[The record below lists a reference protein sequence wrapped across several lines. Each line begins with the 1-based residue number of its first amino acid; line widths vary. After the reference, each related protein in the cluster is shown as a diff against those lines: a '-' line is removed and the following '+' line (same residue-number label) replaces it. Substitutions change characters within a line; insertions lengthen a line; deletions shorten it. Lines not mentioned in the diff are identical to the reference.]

1 MLQLEGHEFRDLF
14 PVPTMRLTEILKG
27 GPHHRQPKQ
36 RQQYSVGA
44 VSIDRAEHGVARE
57 GPEINHRRDS
67 LTPMVSNILP

>member
-1 MLQLEGHEFRDLF
+1 
-14 PVPTMRLTEILKG
+14 
-27 GPHHRQPKQ
+27 
-36 RQQYSVGA
+36 